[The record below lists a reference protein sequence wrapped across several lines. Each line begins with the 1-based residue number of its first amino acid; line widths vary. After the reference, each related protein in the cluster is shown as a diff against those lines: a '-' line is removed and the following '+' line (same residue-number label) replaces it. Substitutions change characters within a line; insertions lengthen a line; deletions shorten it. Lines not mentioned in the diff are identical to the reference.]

1 MRYAQYSARILA
13 WETLFLALNV
23 NSSGCN
29 IKFIVLQVFTV
40 PAVKGAH
47 IKRGGTLLYRV
58 GKVFHISKEIVLN
71 RVKHLNFYAS
81 EAGYFF
87 SGNYWPIFDTCILDF
102 FLNKVLIADLQT
114 FPRMLRVR

>member
-1 MRYAQYSARILA
+1 MGYAQYSARILA

-47 IKRGGTLLYRV
+47 IKRGELCFTEL
-58 GKVFHISKEIVLN
+58 GKSP
-71 RVKHLNFYAS
+71 AS
-81 EAGYFF
+81 A
-87 SGNYWPIFDTCILDF
+87 
-102 FLNKVLIADLQT
+102 KK
-114 FPRMLRVR
+114 